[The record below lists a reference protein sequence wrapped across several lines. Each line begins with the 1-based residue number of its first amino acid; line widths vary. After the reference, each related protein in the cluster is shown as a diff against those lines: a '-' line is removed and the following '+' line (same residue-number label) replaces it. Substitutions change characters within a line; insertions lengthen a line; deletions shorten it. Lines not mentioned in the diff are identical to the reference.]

1 VSSFARDTWTLRQ
14 SVVRHA
20 PNPGRVLVRGE
31 HAYEAVDALSSRD
44 LFVRT
49 GQLLHAL
56 VLDERGGVEADLL
69 VAPRDEDFLLVAD
82 GLDDAGLIERL
93 RAHAPA
99 GASVEFEPL
108 SATHALV
115 GLAGPYAWELL
126 AELLGPELATM
137 PYMSC
142 LSVPELSHAGLC
154 LRAGT
159 TGEFGYDLL
168 LPNADA
174 EHVRARIDELGVRF
188 DLHVVEQTVL
198 DRAALENGF
207 FCPRHRGVLGR
218 SPAELQLQWRVTYD
232 REFRGA
238 AAMRERKHSS
248 QRLAWVIG
256 RLDEQPA
263 QPGPLHRAG
272 IHVGELLEGHASPV
286 LGCFVGLA
294 MIDRALAY
302 PWIDGL
308 LDEQGRELRIEA
320 PPLLQNRSMFVNPRK
335 HVYAHRESDSFPP
348 IVPGSLHAQETGLT
362 GEDQPT
368 P

>member
-1 VSSFARDTWTLRQ
+1 MSSFIVGTRTLRT

-20 PNPGRVLVRGE
+20 PTPARVLVRGE
-31 HAYEAVDALSSRD
+31 HAYEVVDAISSRD

-56 VLDERGGVEADLL
+56 VLDEHGGVEADLL
-69 VAPRDEDFLLVAD
+69 IAPRDEDFLLIAD

-93 RAHAPA
+93 HAHAPA
-99 GASVEFEPL
+99 DASFELEPL
-108 SATHALV
+108 SDTHAMV

-142 LSVPELSHAGLC
+142 LSVPELSSAGLC
-154 LRAGT
+154 LRSGT

-168 LPNADA
+168 LPEADA
-174 EHVRARIDELGVRF
+174 ARVRARIDELGDRF
-188 DLHVVEQTVL
+188 DLQVVDTAVL

-207 FCPRHRGVLGR
+207 FCARHRGVLGR

-238 AAMRERKHSS
+238 AALRERRDPVR
-248 QRLAWVIG
+248 RLSWVIG
-256 RLDEQPA
+256 RLDQTAAEL
-263 QPGPLHRAG
+263 GPLRRAG
-272 IHVGELLEGHASPV
+272 LEVGELIDGHQSPM
-286 LGCFVGLA
+286 LCCYVGLA
-294 MIDRALAY
+294 LIDRALAY

-308 LDEQGRELRIEA
+308 LDVDGRELRLEA

-335 HVYAHRESDSFPP
+335 HVYAYRDSDDFPP
-348 IVPGSLHAQETGLT
+348 IVPGAD
-362 GEDQPT
+362 EDP
-368 P
+368 PSS